1 MRRDP
6 VSNKGR
12 RTALQNASIIY
23 EPTQICIGEC
33 KEKPDSET
41 SRGPL
46 WKPENRLLAAIRSR
60 PDRLQI
66 TLSFRPLIS
75 SANPISIG
83 SKHPLPGQ

>member
-46 WKPENRLLAAIRSR
+46 WKP
-60 PDRLQI
+60 
-66 TLSFRPLIS
+66 LIS

>member
-1 MRRDP
+1 MQGKAP
-6 VSNKGR
+6 GLVSDNVTTVGVVNSWLYTIRKLLEDLYGN
-12 RTALQNASIIY
+12 L
-23 EPTQICIGEC
+23 
-33 KEKPDSET
+33 K
-41 SRGPL
+41 
-46 WKPENRLLAAIRSR
+46 NRLLAAIRSR